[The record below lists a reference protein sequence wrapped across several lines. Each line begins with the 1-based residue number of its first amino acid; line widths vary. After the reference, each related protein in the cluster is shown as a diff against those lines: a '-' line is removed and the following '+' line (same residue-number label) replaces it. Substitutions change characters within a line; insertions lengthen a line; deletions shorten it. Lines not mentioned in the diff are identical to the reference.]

1 MITILIILF
10 VLAMI
15 NCRQRQW
22 TKNEPKE
29 DNLTLAFF
37 DWIKYT
43 FVYIQNGIYDKIIK
57 NEKSIYPNGTYH
69 SNWYT
74 SSNIM
79 NFIYF

>member
-1 MITILIILF
+1 MNKKW
-10 VLAMI
+10 A
-15 NCRQRQW
+15 
-22 TKNEPKE
+22 KG

-43 FVYIQNGIYDKIIK
+43 FVYIQDGIYDKIIK
-57 NEKSIYPNGTYH
+57 NEKSIYFNETDH